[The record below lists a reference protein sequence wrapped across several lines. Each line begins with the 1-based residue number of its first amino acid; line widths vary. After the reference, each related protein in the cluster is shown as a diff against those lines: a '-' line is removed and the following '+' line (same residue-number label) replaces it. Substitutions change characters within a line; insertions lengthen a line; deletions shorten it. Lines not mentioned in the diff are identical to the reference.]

1 MRQDHSQIRAEA
13 TSRSG
18 ATRDARR
25 GRPVAFAATVAAG
38 LTLGLAGVAAA
49 TPTAR
54 RAAASTVVHACFKT
68 KTGAL
73 RMVTAGKGC
82 KSGERSLTWGVA
94 GAAGVSGAAGAAG
107 AQGPRGIRGPQGVT
121 GAAGA
126 PGPNGPDG
134 VGTPGATGEKGA
146 TGATG
151 ATGPTGVTGATGAT
165 GPKGPTGGE
174 GASGAEGAPGP
185 SSAGAAGPAGTTG
198 PNGPTGA
205 TGSAGPAVPAALPSR
220 HSETGLWMLSNGA
233 ESIEPPSFTGTTI
246 SFPVPLASP
255 LSAEKV
261 AFVNAAE
268 TAKPAAERTGVV
280 GGTAVKNGEVCTG
293 TLEEPTAERGYLC
306 VYTGVEVKNG
316 YKLAGITT
324 GTSGTSGT
332 GKPGTA
338 TTGALIAFEAE
349 ATGRTAKVVVQ
360 GSWAVQA
367 P

>member
-1 MRQDHSQIRAEA
+1 MRHDHSQMRAEA
-13 TSRSG
+13 TSR

-25 GRPVAFAATVAAG
+25 GRPVAFAAAVAAG

-68 KTGAL
+68 KTGTL
-73 RMVTAGKGC
+73 RMVAAGKGC

-94 GAAGVSGAAGAAG
+94 GAAGVAGATGAAG
-107 AQGPRGIRGPQGVT
+107 AQGPRGIRGPRGVT

-134 VGTPGATGEKGA
+134 VGIPGATGEKGA

-185 SSAGAAGPAGTTG
+185 SSAGPAGPAGTTG

-205 TGSAGPAVPAALPSR
+205 TGSAGPAVPGALPSG
-220 HSETGLWMLSNGA
+220 HSETGLWMVSNSA
-233 ESIEPPSFTGTTI
+233 EAVEPPTFTGTTI
-246 SFPVPLASP
+246 NFPVPLASP
-255 LSAEKV
+255 LSAERV
-261 AFVNAAE
+261 AFLTAAE
-268 TAKPAAERTGVV
+268 TAKEASERNGLI
-280 GGTAVKNGEVCTG
+280 GGSAVTNGSACKG
-293 TLEEPTAERGYLC
+293 RLEEPTAEPGYLC
-306 VYTGVEVKNG
+306 VYTGVEVRNG
-316 YKLAGITT
+316 YTLAGITS
-324 GTSGTSGT
+324 GISGTSGT
-332 GKPGTA
+332 GKPGA
-338 TTGALIAFEAE
+338 ARTGALIAFEAE
-349 ATGRTAKVVVQ
+349 KLSRTAKVAVQ